1 METWEKHDFVKVTG
15 HTDELPPYGEWFMI
29 TEYPEPQPQF
39 DSRAR
44 YKIAEILARRKA
56 AGESTPTAPAAT

>member
-15 HTDELPPYGEWFMI
+15 HTDELPPFGASFWV

-39 DSRAR
+39 DSRAK
-44 YKIAEILARRKA
+44 YAIAAILARRKA
-56 AGESTPTAPAAT
+56 EAEAATAT